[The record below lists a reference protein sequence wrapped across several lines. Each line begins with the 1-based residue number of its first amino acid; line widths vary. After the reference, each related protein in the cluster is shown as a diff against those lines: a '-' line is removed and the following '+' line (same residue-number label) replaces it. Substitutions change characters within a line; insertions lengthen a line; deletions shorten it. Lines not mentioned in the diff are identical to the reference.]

1 MYWEITMD
9 TKLDTLRW
17 FLFDKYL
24 VAQPTSTCAC
34 HEAPWWEGLNV
45 IGIVTKV
52 DLLGFLVSI
61 VGTAED
67 AQ

>member
-1 MYWEITMD
+1 MD

-17 FLFDKYL
+17 FLFDKYP